1 MRPARQPN
9 TARQPLPK
17 RPVQPLT
24 SRVRVRARVR
34 VAVQADIAAVKEA
47 MADDA
52 VSADALKEKVEAL
65 KKSSMKIG
73 EAVYK
78 TAQASGGEGG
88 GEGGGEKKADYE
100 DVKKE
105 GDKK

>member
-1 MRPARQPN
+1 
-9 TARQPLPK
+9 
-17 RPVQPLT
+17 
-24 SRVRVRARVR
+24 
-34 VAVQADIAAVKEA
+34 
-47 MADDA
+47 
-52 VSADALKEKVEAL
+52 
-65 KKSSMKIG
+65 MKIG

-100 DVKKE
+100 DVQKE